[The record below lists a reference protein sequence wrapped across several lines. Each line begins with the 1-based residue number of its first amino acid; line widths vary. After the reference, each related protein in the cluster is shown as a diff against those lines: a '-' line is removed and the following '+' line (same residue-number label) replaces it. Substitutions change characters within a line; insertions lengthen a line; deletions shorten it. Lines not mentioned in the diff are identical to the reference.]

1 MSSDRPQFSS
11 PLTNNH
17 INGNNPNPKPKS
29 KKKRDVNAEK
39 NEAKRARLEAEEE
52 EEARLTGLIFGGG
65 DGIGDEGVAS
75 AWHDDDDDE
84 DEDGEGGENNENGDD
99 SEGDDY
105 DNRLEEDQPNT
116 GALFTIDRDGVS
128 GNESGSGSDAD
139 EIEEGDEEEGRHH
152 YADES
157 SEEDVE
163 EEGVSG
169 SAWVDDDDEQITVS
183 LSKSERIKKLRKSMT
198 EDVVKGSTYEQRLR
212 ERFQQ
217 TASATSRTDWATLP
231 QEDSDEGDASSSG
244 DESSTRSTGRLTTR
258 RGGDYDTDDSE
269 DDFGGNS
276 KMSALLSS
284 TAPLLANSKLQSNI
298 LSVVR
303 CPDANAGHYNDSV
316 VKSVQFHPG
325 SDEDEPLMLTAGLD
339 KTLRFFKING
349 SEGSKKVHGIHFPN
363 LPIHT
368 ASFLGDTGSVVVS
381 GRRPF
386 FYIYDMISGKID
398 KVPRIQGRKEK
409 SLEKFTTSP
418 DGSLIAFIGNDGYII
433 LVEAKSKMWVAD
445 FKMNGSARAV
455 SFSPCGDFIISSGSD
470 GDVYRWDLRSK
481 KCVDK
486 FQNQDGTITS
496 FVSATSR
503 FTAVG
508 AESGVVNLYHDRAPA
523 FKKRTPVKSIMN
535 LQTSIDHMKFNPTG
549 DILAMS
555 SQREKDS
562 LKLLHVP
569 TQTVFSNWPTSK
581 TPLGYVWSIDF
592 SPKSK
597 FMAIGN
603 DKGKCMLYKLQ
614 HYD

>member
-276 KMSALLSS
+276 K
-284 TAPLLANSKLQSNI
+284 
-298 LSVVR
+298 
-303 CPDANAGHYNDSV
+303 
-316 VKSVQFHPG
+316 
-325 SDEDEPLMLTAGLD
+325 
-339 KTLRFFKING
+339 
-349 SEGSKKVHGIHFPN
+349 
-363 LPIHT
+363 
-368 ASFLGDTGSVVVS
+368 
-381 GRRPF
+381 
-386 FYIYDMISGKID
+386 
-398 KVPRIQGRKEK
+398 
-409 SLEKFTTSP
+409 
-418 DGSLIAFIGNDGYII
+418 
-433 LVEAKSKMWVAD
+433 
-445 FKMNGSARAV
+445 
-455 SFSPCGDFIISSGSD
+455 
-470 GDVYRWDLRSK
+470 
-481 KCVDK
+481 
-486 FQNQDGTITS
+486 
-496 FVSATSR
+496 
-503 FTAVG
+503 
-508 AESGVVNLYHDRAPA
+508 
-523 FKKRTPVKSIMN
+523 
-535 LQTSIDHMKFNPTG
+535 
-549 DILAMS
+549 
-555 SQREKDS
+555 
-562 LKLLHVP
+562 
-569 TQTVFSNWPTSK
+569 
-581 TPLGYVWSIDF
+581 
-592 SPKSK
+592 
-597 FMAIGN
+597 
-603 DKGKCMLYKLQ
+603 
-614 HYD
+614 